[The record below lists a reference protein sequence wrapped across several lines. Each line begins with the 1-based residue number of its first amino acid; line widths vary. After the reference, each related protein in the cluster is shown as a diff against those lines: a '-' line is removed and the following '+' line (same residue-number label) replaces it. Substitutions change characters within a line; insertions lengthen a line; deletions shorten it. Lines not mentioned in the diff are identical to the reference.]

1 MIIEKEERGN
11 ILEREKK
18 LIEKEL
24 QNCTDDV
31 RVMVLSARLKIIK
44 KKLVEKLENTSRDLI

>member
-11 ILEREKK
+11 ILEREKE

-24 QNCTDDV
+24 QNCTDGV
-31 RVMVLSARLKIIK
+31 RVIVLSARLKIIK

>member
-11 ILEREKK
+11 ILEREKE

-24 QNCTDDV
+24 QNCTDGM

-44 KKLVEKLENTSRDLI
+44 RKLVEKLENTHQNEL